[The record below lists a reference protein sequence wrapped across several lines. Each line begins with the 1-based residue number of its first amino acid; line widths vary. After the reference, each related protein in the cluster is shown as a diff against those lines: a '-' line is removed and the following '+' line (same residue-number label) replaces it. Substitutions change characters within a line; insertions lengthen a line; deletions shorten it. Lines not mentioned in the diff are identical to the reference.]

1 MRDLEGKNAIITGTN
16 RGIGNAIMH
25 AFALA
30 GCNIWAGVRDVENK
44 VFLDEIDTLAKE
56 NNINITPIYL
66 EMSDENVI
74 KDTFQKIY
82 KSHVPIDILVNSAGI
97 AEINLFSMTSM
108 KKMREIFEVNF
119 WGAVYLTQLVLKSM
133 YAHVRKIDR
142 NIDKSIVNIASIA
155 GLDANPGNSSYGVS
169 KAALIHFTKILASEV
184 GQSGIR
190 VNAIAP
196 GFIDTDMLNEFNK
209 KVDSLNWMRERFAMQ
224 RYGKPEEIANLAVF
238 LASERSS
245 FINGE
250 IIRIDGGSK

>member
-133 YAHVRKIDR
+133 YKKTR
-142 NIDKSIVNIASIA
+142 
-155 GLDANPGNSSYGVS
+155 GGV
-169 KAALIHFTKILASEV
+169 L
-184 GQSGIR
+184 
-190 VNAIAP
+190 
-196 GFIDTDMLNEFNK
+196 
-209 KVDSLNWMRERFAMQ
+209 
-224 RYGKPEEIANLAVF
+224 
-238 LASERSS
+238 
-245 FINGE
+245 
-250 IIRIDGGSK
+250 